1 MDSAFHQLCPR
12 YSETL
17 TPTAPTAIRLW
28 ETFAF
33 TFYRASASHFMCMY
47 VLSLNI
53 LYVSGMLRHG
63 RGGGSLPTA
72 EKKRKENG
80 CVTSALCI

>member
-1 MDSAFHQLCPR
+1 MDSAFHQLCTK

-28 ETFAF
+28 ETFTF

-47 VLSLNI
+47 VLSLYI

-63 RGGGSLPTA
+63 RGGEAYLQLK
-72 EKKRKENG
+72 KKRKENG
-80 CVTSALCI
+80 GVTSALCI